1 MNKISNVPVKGTA
14 DWFPD
19 EFRIRKYIFDNWREV
34 VKTFGYEEYL
44 TPIVEDIEV
53 YRAKSGDEVGGV
65 ELWNIEREG
74 ESFAI
79 RPEMTP
85 SVTRM
90 VTRFYEA
97 APKPIRLF
105 SIANFMRYQRPQRGR
120 NREFWQ
126 LNFDIFG
133 SEKIEADIEV
143 LEMAIAIML
152 KFNPPKDSFTAFI
165 NDRELIDYILNTE
178 CSIEEAQRK
187 EVVRLMDKFS
197 KMNVDEFSSALS
209 ELGVSAKSIGSL
221 VSFLQSKNVE
231 ELLQKF
237 PAVSNNVGFIRIMEI
252 LKALNARGYGDWV
265 SFQPNIIRGFDYY
278 DGMVFEVFDNNPENN
293 RSLFG
298 GGRYNGLAGIFGSKP
313 FPAVGCAPGDE
324 TFKLFLESWNLLGNI
339 PEEETYYLPRL
350 ANVSEES
357 FSTLSKKLRSENK
370 SVTTGL
376 DETGL
381 MKSFEYGEKRGM
393 DFLVIF
399 GEEESDKGVYKIRNL
414 KTREENEYPIS

>member
-209 ELGVSAKSIGSL
+209 ELGVSAKSIDSL

-414 KTREENEYPIS
+414 KTREENEYSIS